1 MTIEPPDNPFGAI
14 YATLPELSDWT
25 ESRAICALRQR
36 SRRGKAGIIRESDF
50 VSTPPREDRGHSING
65 APMGNLAP
73 N

>member
-1 MTIEPPDNPFGAI
+1 MTIEPTDSIFGAI

-36 SRRGKAGIIRESDF
+36 SRRGKAGIIRASDF
-50 VSTPPREDRGHSING
+50 VSTPPREDRGHSIKD
-65 APMGNLAP
+65 ATMCDLAP